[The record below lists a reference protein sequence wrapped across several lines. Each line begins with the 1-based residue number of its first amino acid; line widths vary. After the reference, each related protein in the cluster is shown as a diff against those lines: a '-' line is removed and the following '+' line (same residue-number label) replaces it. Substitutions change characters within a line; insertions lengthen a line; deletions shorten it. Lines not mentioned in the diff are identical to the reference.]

1 MKHINI
7 SILLLILSLFC
18 SSQIIYANS
27 QEPKITPDLVDAA
40 IQQKTLI
47 HQVLVSYLQIGQVQN
62 YGNPINIRKT
72 SIINFEKNHSTLK
85 AERSI
90 SAELAQTQILW
101 DKLKSI
107 ALKQPKKEMAGK
119 LIRLN
124 EEIVALSNKIISR
137 LVAKNG
143 SNSASINVSIQQKML
158 SQRIALF
165 MLMENWEK
173 NGNYTQEMHSSLN
186 QYYKN
191 ILFLSNYENN
201 TLKIN
206 KSIKLLK
213 KDFTVLMAIPYQEGD
228 EQDYSLP
235 ISRYTAQLLRKS
247 KNTARLYIKLKH
259 ELSQKAYKT
268 NQQHAKLES

>member
-119 LIRLN
+119 LIILN

-137 LVAKNG
+137 LVTKNG
-143 SNSASINVSIQQKML
+143 NNSASINVSIQQKML